1 MPYYTFEQNEL
12 IKNLLNEAIQAETD
26 EGTRKILQ
34 DTLVASDLDHQTE
47 SCRED
52 VLSEYEELKDSIY
65 IKSGKV
71 LTDKQIDHITHLA
84 INYDQSQYNQFICD
98 TIIEQLQS

>member
-47 SCRED
+47 CAHQD
-52 VLSEYEELKDSIY
+52 VLIEYEGLKESGRIEDD
-65 IKSGKV
+65 KS
-71 LTDKQIDHITHLA
+71 LSEQQIDHITHLA
-84 INYDQSQYNQFICD
+84 MNYDQSRYNEFISD
-98 TIIEQLQS
+98 TILEQIES